1 MSRKTAIVALAFVAA
16 FVSSQA
22 IVAQSLQELKT
33 NYESAVRVAAA
44 SPGDYAA
51 GWKAAEA
58 ARKYGDQLETDDI
71 QGWKDSARIVARD
84 GMKYGELAFKLN
96 PAGIE
101 GWYWYGLS
109 VGTYSDCVSIF
120 SALAEGL
127 KGKTQQAFENA
138 YKFDKMY
145 DKGGPI
151 IALGRFWQSIP
162 GIAGQD
168 LKKSEKLY
176 DEYIGL
182 FATSKDAN
190 SDTWLY
196 RGMLYR
202 DTGRKDLARADFQK
216 AISMGNKKAAKEL
229 ANLK

>member
-1 MSRKTAIVALAFVAA
+1 MSRKTVIGAMAFVAA
-16 FVSSQA
+16 FVASA
-22 IVAQSLQELKT
+22 TIAGQSLQELKT
-33 NYESAVRVAAA
+33 SYESAIRVAAA
-44 SPGDYAA
+44 SPGDYASD
-51 GWKAAEA
+51 WKAAEA
-58 ARKYGDQLETDDI
+58 ARKYGDQLETDDVP
-71 QGWKDSARIVARD
+71 GWKGSARTVAKD

-96 PAGIE
+96 PSGIE
-101 GWYWYGLS
+101 GWYWYGLC

-127 KGKTQQAFENA
+127 KGKTQQGFENA
-138 YKFDKMY
+138 YKFNKMY
-145 DKGGPI
+145 DHGGPI

-168 LKKSEKLY
+168 LGKAERLY

-182 FATSKDAN
+182 FGTSKDAN
-190 SDTWLY
+190 SDAWLF

-202 DTGRKDLARADFQK
+202 DTRRTDLARADFEK
-216 AISMGNKKAAKEL
+216 AIAMGSKKAVKEL

>member
-1 MSRKTAIVALAFVAA
+1 MSRKTLVVAFALAAAIVAPANIA
-16 FVSSQA
+16 
-22 IVAQSLQELKT
+22 AQSLPELKSS
-33 NYESAVRVAAA
+33 YESAVRAAVAAPA
-44 SPGDYAA
+44 DYAVN
-51 GWKAAEA
+51 WKAAQA
-58 ARKYGDQLETDDI
+58 ARKYGDQLETDEV
-71 QGWKDSARIVARD
+71 QGWKDSARVVAKD

-101 GWYWYGLS
+101 GWYWYGLC

-127 KGKTQQAFENA
+127 KGKTQQGFENA

-145 DKGGPI
+145 DNGGPI

-176 DEYIGL
+176 NEYIGL
-182 FATSKDAN
+182 FATSKNPN
-190 SDTWLY
+190 SDAWLY
-196 RGMLYR
+196 RGELYR
-202 DTGRKDLARADFQK
+202 DTGRKDLARADFEK
-216 AISMGNKKAAKEL
+216 AVAMGNKKAAKEL
-229 ANLK
+229 LNLK

>member
-1 MSRKTAIVALAFVAA
+1 MSRKTAILALALVAA
-16 FVSSQA
+16 FVVSTNVA
-22 IVAQSLQELKT
+22 AQSLPELKAS
-33 NYESAVRVAAA
+33 YESAIRAAA
-44 SPGDYAA
+44 AAPGDYGAD
-51 GWKAAEA
+51 WKAAQA
-58 ARKYGDQLETDDI
+58 ARKYGDQLETDEV
-71 QGWKDSARIVARD
+71 QGWKDSARVVAKD
-84 GMKYGELAFKLN
+84 GMKYGEMAFKLN
-96 PAGIE
+96 SAGIE
-101 GWYWYGLS
+101 GWYWYGLC

-127 KGKTQQAFENA
+127 KGKTQQGFENA

-145 DKGGPI
+145 DNGGPI

-168 LKKSEKLY
+168 LKKAEKLY
-176 DEYIGL
+176 NEYIGL
-182 FATSKDAN
+182 FATAKDAN
-190 SDTWLY
+190 SDAWLY

-216 AISMGNKKAAKEL
+216 AVSMGNKKAAKEL